1 MFDPARKRPWLAA
14 LLIGLGVALA
24 TGAAPADDPAALA
37 REILDDAKP
46 EAQREAIIRDH
57 PALSAEL
64 IAALTADLKPGTAE
78 EYRRIPWVW
87 RVSIAAGKRANGE
100 ECRRILDVALPRPGQ
115 PLDDWR
121 AVVLGGG
128 LVNGLTLSGHWP
140 DKTLSAI
147 TKTTG
152 DHAARWRRAL
162 EQAVVMADDPK
173 VKTGTRYD
181 ALRLVGMLPW
191 DLSGAQIKRY
201 LANGVHAELQQG
213 AVGAAGDVHA
223 PEAAEAL
230 IAGFP
235 HFTEGNRVFAIRALL
250 RDASRADALL
260 AAVADGRLSKADV
273 LAAIKETGDESE
285 FRKKAEK
292 ALTIAP

>member
-1 MFDPARKRPWLAA
+1 MFDPARKRPCLAA
-14 LLIGLGVALA
+14 FAIIFGVSFA

-128 LVNGLTLSGHWP
+128 LVNGLTLAGHWP
-140 DKTLSAI
+140 DTILPTFA
-147 TKTTG
+147 TPPG
-152 DHAARWRRAL
+152 DLAARMRGSVMM
-162 EQAVVMADDPK
+162 AVSMADDPK

-191 DLSGAQIKRY
+191 KLSSIAIKPY
-201 LANGVHAELQQG
+201 LAKGVNAELQQG
-213 AVGAAGDVHA
+213 AIGAAGDARA
-223 PEAAEAL
+223 PEAAEEL

-235 HFTEGNRVFAIRALL
+235 HFTEGNRVFAVRALL
-250 RDASRADALL
+250 RDSSRADALL

-285 FRKKAEK
+285 FRKKVEK